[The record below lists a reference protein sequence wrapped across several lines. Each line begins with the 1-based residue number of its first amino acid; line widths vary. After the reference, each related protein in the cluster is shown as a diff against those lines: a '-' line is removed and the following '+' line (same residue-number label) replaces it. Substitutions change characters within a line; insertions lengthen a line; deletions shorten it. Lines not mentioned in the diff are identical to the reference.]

1 MSTARH
7 VGATLAVA
15 RKTTNRRKTMTYK
28 ITRTNRKTIA
38 IYVRKNGEV
47 EVRAPLRVSYKKIQE
62 FVNEKQEWI
71 EKTQNKIKQKVGNKQ
86 TLSIEE
92 KNKLIRK
99 ANEYIPTRVIQ
110 ISKQLNLPVS
120 KIKITSAKSYWG
132 CCNIKNEVSFSWR
145 LMLATP
151 KTIDYVIIHEL
162 VHTKHHNHS
171 NNFWKEVEKIMPD
184 YKVCKE
190 ELKQI
195 ETIYEC

>member
-1 MSTARH
+1 
-7 VGATLAVA
+7 
-15 RKTTNRRKTMTYK
+15 MT

-38 IYVRKNGEV
+38 IYIRKNGEV
-47 EVRAPLRVSYKKIQE
+47 EVRAPLRVSDKKIQE
-62 FVNEKQEWI
+62 FVREKQDWI
-71 EKTQNKIKQKVGNKQ
+71 TKTQNKIKQKIQNRQ

-92 KNKLIRK
+92 KNKLIDK
-99 ANEYIPTRVIQ
+99 ANEYIPERVIYL
-110 ISKQLNLPVS
+110 SKQLKLSVT

-151 KTIDYVIIHEL
+151 QTIDYVIIHEL

-171 NNFWKEVEKIMPD
+171 SKFWKEVEKIMPG
-184 YKVCKE
+184 YMECKE

-195 ETIYEC
+195 EVMYEL

>member
-1 MSTARH
+1 M
-7 VGATLAVA
+7 
-15 RKTTNRRKTMTYK
+15 YK

-47 EVRAPLRVSYKKIQE
+47 EVRAPFRITDKKIQE
-62 FVNEKQEWI
+62 FVNEKQDWI
-71 EKTQNKIKQKVGNKQ
+71 IKTQNKIKQKVENKQ

-92 KNKLIRK
+92 KNQLIKK
-99 ANEYIPTRVIQ
+99 ANEYVPTRVMYL
-110 ISKQLNLPVS
+110 SKQLKLPVS

-145 LMLATP
+145 LMLATSE
-151 KTIDYVIIHEL
+151 TIDYVIIHEL

-171 NNFWKEVEKIMPD
+171 SKFWKEVEKIMPD
-184 YKVCKE
+184 YKKCKE

-195 ETIYEC
+195 ESIYEC

>member
-1 MSTARH
+1 MPKATH
-7 VGATLAVA
+7 KINIVGASIA
-15 RKTTNRRKTMTYK
+15 RPVGEIIMK

-38 IYVRKNGEV
+38 IYIRKNGEV
-47 EVRAPLRVSYKKIQE
+47 EVRAPYRVSDKKIQE
-62 FVNEKQEWI
+62 FVKEKQEWI
-71 EKTQNKIKQKVGNKQ
+71 IKTQHKLKQKAQNKQ
-86 TLSIEE
+86 TLSAQE
-92 KNKLIRK
+92 KTKLISQ
-99 ANEYIPTRVIQ
+99 ANEYIPGRVLTL
-110 ISKQLNLPVS
+110 SKQFNLPIT

-171 NNFWKEVEKIMPD
+171 KKFWQEVEKIMPE
-184 YKVCKE
+184 YKKYKD

-195 ETIYEC
+195 ESLYEV

>member
-1 MSTARH
+1 M
-7 VGATLAVA
+7 
-15 RKTTNRRKTMTYK
+15 NYK

-47 EVRAPLRVSYKKIQE
+47 EVRAPFRVPDKKIQD
-62 FVNEKQEWI
+62 FINEKQEWI
-71 EKTQNKIKQKVGNKQ
+71 TKTQNKIKQKAQNKQ

-92 KNKLIRK
+92 KNKLIDR
-99 ANEYIPTRVIQ
+99 ANEYIPSRVINLG
-110 ISKQLNLPVS
+110 KQLKLPVT

-145 LMLATP
+145 LMLASP

-171 NNFWKEVEKIMPD
+171 GNFWKEVERIMPD
-184 YKVCKE
+184 YRKYKE
-190 ELKQI
+190 ELKKI
-195 ETIYEC
+195 ESIYE

>member
-1 MSTARH
+1 M
-7 VGATLAVA
+7 
-15 RKTTNRRKTMTYK
+15 
-28 ITRTNRKTIA
+28 
-38 IYVRKNGEV
+38 E
-47 EVRAPLRVSYKKIQE
+47 
-62 FVNEKQEWI
+62 
-71 EKTQNKIKQKVGNKQ
+71 NKQ

-151 KTIDYVIIHEL
+151 ETIDYVIIHEL

-171 NNFWKEVEKIMPD
+171 SKFWKEVEKIIPD
-184 YKVCKE
+184 YKAYKE

-195 ETIYEC
+195 ETMYEV